1 MGMNHAEKTNFACM
15 MGTVEMK
22 TEGKEKEAVDA
33 TNNEEFA
40 WIVDIIGGGSQNT
53 KESQVINYY
62 G

>member
-40 WIVDIIGGGSQNT
+40 
-53 KESQVINYY
+53 
-62 G
+62 